1 MTSAK
6 ARVMPFAATIEACP
20 FLKPYA
26 HHSIKPKINAIYII
40 RDMPDASRVFIM
52 LITCGI
58 NEAVVK
64 NPATSPNIS
73 IDEALINDNYSVMGI
88 KIPSI
93 FYI

>member
-1 MTSAK
+1 
-6 ARVMPFAATIEACP
+6 
-20 FLKPYA
+20 
-26 HHSIKPKINAIYII
+26 
-40 RDMPDASRVFIM
+40 